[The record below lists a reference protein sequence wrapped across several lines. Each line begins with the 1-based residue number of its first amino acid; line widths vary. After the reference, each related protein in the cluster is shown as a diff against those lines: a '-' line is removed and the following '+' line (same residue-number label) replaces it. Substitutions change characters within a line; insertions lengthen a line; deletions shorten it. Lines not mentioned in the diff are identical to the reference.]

1 MKKWSVTRNL
11 VIVFVLLELIV
22 WGTWSPMPI
31 QADTIQTQAKGSA
44 QKPIKEF
51 QSSTKYQVNAQVDPD
66 KHVVSGTLSV
76 EFPAVDTSKVY
87 FHLYPNAFRERSE
100 LSQPNWR
107 YELGDDRIPGQ
118 IDIQEVWVNNQSVA
132 FQVHNTILEV
142 PFPKKANQNQLTH
155 VRLSFELKVPKNNG
169 RLSYDDHAI
178 WLGNWLPIL
187 AVKEA
192 AGWRLDDYYP
202 IGDPFFSEVAD
213 FDVQI
218 RVPKEYQVATSGLE
232 SQAVITE
239 TKPKGVR
246 LYDIQGV
253 NIRDFAVAVMDS
265 SYHSLTSK
273 VGDTLVNTW
282 YRQDDDQAA
291 VQQLHDVAQK
301 SLRYY
306 SNSFGAYPYREY
318 DVVRTGG
325 FFGGMEYPGVVFI
338 QDRYFQ
344 EPNGYG
350 AAVVAHETA
359 HQWFYGMVGSDE
371 IREAWVDESLTDY
384 AAMAFLTQ
392 YNQKLAAPYIMRRT
406 TLGHLADSYTSRGIV
421 AWQSVDKFPD
431 WKSYSDLVYSRGA
444 TMLWELRKAWGEDV
458 INEALRYYCSNH
470 QYKNATGNDVIE
482 AFTHVTGASAKPYFQ
497 YWLQLKVDQE
507 KQAFQWVTDGK
518 GKVHTK

>member
-1 MKKWSVTRNL
+1 MKQWSVTRNL
-11 VIVFVLLELIV
+11 VLVFALVELIV

-31 QADTIQTQAKGSA
+31 QADTVQALAADSA
-44 QKPIKEF
+44 QK
-51 QSSTKYQVNAQVDPD
+51 QSEAFKSLTNYQVNAQVDPD
-66 KHVVSGTLSV
+66 KRIVTGTLSV
-76 EFPAVDTSKVY
+76 EFPAVDPLRTY

-100 LSQPNWR
+100 LSHPNWQ
-107 YELGDDRIPGQ
+107 YVLGDERIPGQ
-118 IDIQEVWVNNQSVA
+118 LNIQQVWVENQSVP

-142 PFPKKANQNQLTH
+142 PFPQKVKEQALTH

-187 AVKEA
+187 AMKEKSE
-192 AGWRLDDYYP
+192 WRLDEYYP
-202 IGDPFFSEVAD
+202 IGDPFYSEVANY
-213 FDVQI
+213 DVKL

-239 TKPKGVR
+239 TKPKGIR

-253 NIRDFAVAVMDS
+253 NIRDFAVVVMDS
-265 SYHSLTSK
+265 SYRSVTAK

-282 YRQDDDQAA
+282 YREDDDQAA

-306 SNSFGAYPYREY
+306 SNSFGVYPYLEY

-344 EPNGYG
+344 EPSGYG
-350 AAVVAHETA
+350 ATVVAHETA
-359 HQWFYGMVGSDE
+359 HQWFYGIVGNDE
-371 IREAWVDESLTDY
+371 VREAWVDESLTDY
-384 AAMAFLTQ
+384 AAMAFMTQ
-392 YNQKLAAPYIMRRT
+392 YNQKLAEPYIKRRT
-406 TLGHLADSYTSRGIV
+406 TLGHIAEAYSTQGIM
-421 AWQSVDKFPD
+421 AWQSVDQFPN

-444 TMLWELRKAWGEDV
+444 TMLWELRKAWGEDLV
-458 INEALRYYCSNH
+458 NEALRYYCMNH
-470 QYKNATGNDVIE
+470 QYKNATGEDVIE
-482 AFTHVTGASAKPYFQ
+482 AFTHVTGASAKAYFH
-497 YWLQLKVDQE
+497 YWLQLKTDQE
-507 KQAFQWVTDGK
+507 KPAFQWVTDGK
-518 GKVHTK
+518 SKAQVK